1 MKTLATNK
9 LATHPAYEKILH
21 QYNEMYARD
30 GKVNAKKFYEEVILP
45 EIPSYCLQ
53 SWYKFLR
60 RFKATAGLMTVQ
72 VVKGGPNSIKG
83 CEEDNLQNNLL
94 SNEVAVQIG
103 IQRALNIAAER
114 LQEILDNPERM
125 TTKDAIELL
134 FKAMKAQDSRVNAIG
149 RIREDRR
156 QDEIFQREFNKAAY
170 GGN

>member
-21 QYNEMYARD
+21 QYNELHARE
-30 GKVNAKKFYEEVILP
+30 GKVNAKKFYEQVILP
-45 EIPSYCLQ
+45 EIPSLHIQ

-60 RFKATAGLMTVQ
+60 RFKATAGLVVAQ

-83 CEEDNLQNNLL
+83 YEEDDLQNNLL
-94 SNEVAVQIG
+94 GNEVAVQLG
-103 IQRALNIAAER
+103 IRRALNIAAER

-149 RIREDRR
+149 RIKEDRR
-156 QDEIFQREFNKAAY
+156 QDEIFQRAFNQAAY
-170 GGN
+170 GN